1 MSDLLVKP
9 EVSDPETSTDEP
21 ELAHIVTTEDQMQ
34 GYIFGVEI
42 TALCGEKF
50 IPTRD
55 YEGKPVCKPCF
66 HALMQIKAS
75 GGN

>member
-9 EVSDPETSTDEP
+9 EVVEPGLDEP
-21 ELAHIVTTEDQMQ
+21 KVAHIVTKEDQMQ
-34 GYIFGVEI
+34 GYIFGKKVV
-42 TALCGEKF
+42 ALCGEEF

-55 YEGKPVCKPCF
+55 YEGKPVCEPCF
-66 HALMQIKAS
+66 RELQQIKAA